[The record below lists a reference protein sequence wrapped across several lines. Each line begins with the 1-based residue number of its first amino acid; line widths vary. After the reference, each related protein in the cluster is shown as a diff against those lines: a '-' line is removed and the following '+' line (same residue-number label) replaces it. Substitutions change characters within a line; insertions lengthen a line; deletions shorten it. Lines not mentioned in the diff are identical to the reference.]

1 MISFRRKRVKITKW
15 QKKTEQWWTSR
26 RAASVRGYR
35 FPSRL
40 IMNFLLHF
48 GLLNVIVVCKV
59 FSAPS
64 CSTEKNFSKNKEETS
79 CINLGL
85 SILPL
90 NDIPKNTAILIL
102 SSNNLKSLSTSSFNG
117 LKELTELD
125 ASDNGMTSFEI
136 DLALN
141 LEELHLANNT
151 LKTLPMVSQLPQLT
165 TLQLSNNHITTIPE
179 NAFMGLKKLTRLEL
193 QHNYIDSLDE
203 QVFEGLRSLKHL
215 DLSYNQLLFLPDRLL
230 AGVED
235 LEIFYLSWNR
245 LTHIPKDFFEN
256 LELNYVYLDN
266 NPWNCNCA
274 LKDFKNW
281 LEINEDIVYKISK
294 AGPTKNPK
302 GVICS
307 HGPPLIDYDMN
318 HCNGKG
324 DVDIYSVPIYTKSF
338 VTIWTNTPLLTDKP
352 TTELRVTKWWPT
364 STPTEGGIDSLPV
377 TEATTTLRTTK
388 PTTNETTTSTTT
400 TPTTEKTTTLRT
412 TTPTTEATT
421 TLRTTTPTT
430 EATTTLRTTTPTT
443 KETTTLKTTTP
454 TTNPITYISTST
466 TGYFKS
472 SPKTRVK
479 STTTP
484 YPITS
489 MMVTTKVEITTDIAS
504 TSKEPTSEESVKVST
519 VSPTEEP
526 TEIPINTMLPAR
538 SLRPAAFGMDW
549 LVMVILK
556 HCCLLH
562 VIIYGLCI
570 FLLLVGIIIT
580 TMCLLWIYCCNQDF
594 HQWPPG
600 IRLIRYSIRAP
611 MSDEDILLVN
621 NGAIESHFRDQ
632 SLAGVTKMLVLESD
646 PQQQEIRYTSAIL

>member
-1 MISFRRKRVKITKW
+1 
-15 QKKTEQWWTSR
+15 
-26 RAASVRGYR
+26 
-35 FPSRL
+35 
-40 IMNFLLHF
+40 MNFLLHF

-64 CSTEKNFSKNKEETS
+64 CSTEKNLIKDKEETS

-102 SSNNLKSLSTSSFNG
+102 SSNNFKSLSTSSFNG
-117 LKELTELD
+117 LKKLTQLD

-141 LEELHLANNT
+141 LEELNLANNT
-151 LKTLPMVSQLPQLT
+151 LKTLPMVSQLPGLT

-179 NAFMGLKKLTRLEL
+179 KAFMGLKKLDSLEL

-203 QVFEGLRSLKHL
+203 QVFEGLQSLKHL
-215 DLSYNQLLFLPDRLL
+215 DLSYNQLLLLPDRLL
-230 AGVED
+230 AG
-235 LEIFYLSWNR
+235 LENLGKLYLSWNR
-245 LTHIPKDFFEN
+245 LTHIPNDFFTDVG
-256 LELNYVYLDN
+256 LEYVYLDN

-274 LKDFKNW
+274 LNYFKIWLKD
-281 LEINEDIVYKISK
+281 NEDIVYKASK
-294 AGPTKNPK
+294 AGPTMNPK
-302 GVICS
+302 SVICS

-318 HCNGKG
+318 HCNVKG
-324 DVDIYSVPIYTKSF
+324 DVDINSVPIYTQSS
-338 VTIWTNTPLLTDKP
+338 VTIWTNTPLLTTKHLLSDKP

-364 STPTEGGIDSLPV
+364 STPTEVGIDSLPV

-388 PTTNETTTSTTT
+388 PTTKE
-400 TPTTEKTTTLRT
+400 TTTLRT
-412 TTPTTEATT
+412 TIPTTEAAT

-443 KETTTLKTTTP
+443 KETTTLRTTTP
-454 TTNPITYISTST
+454 TTNPITFISTST
-466 TGYFKS
+466 TRYFKS

-479 STTTP
+479 STSTP
-484 YPITS
+484 YPITL

-519 VSPTEEP
+519 VSTTEEP

-600 IRLIRYSIRAP
+600 IRLIRYSIRVP